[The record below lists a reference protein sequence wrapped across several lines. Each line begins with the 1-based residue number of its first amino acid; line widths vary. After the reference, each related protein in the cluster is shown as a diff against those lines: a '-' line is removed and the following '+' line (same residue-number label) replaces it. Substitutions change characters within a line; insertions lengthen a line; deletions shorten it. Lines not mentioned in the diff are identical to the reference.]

1 MKCKKDIFK
10 KFDTMAN
17 KETLIYLKRMV
28 YVCWLRRQIHEERMH
43 YDQRRN
49 FLEQRLNNF
58 RLRSGDHTQRRLE
71 FHRNVS
77 RKSISQFFYYI
88 KLALV
93 LVVTII
99 FLLFLQLLRVVVTR
113 NELFWFPSLSV
124 VLYFVSNSSIS
135 SLQSTKNLIGSLF
148 QKLKILLLVVFLFN
162 NSKWTFQGKG
172 NG

>member
-1 MKCKKDIFK
+1 
-10 KFDTMAN
+10 
-17 KETLIYLKRMV
+17 
-28 YVCWLRRQIHEERMH
+28 MH

-58 RLRSGDHTQRRLE
+58 RLRSGDQTQRRLE

-77 RKSISQFFYYI
+77 RKSILQFFYYI

-113 NELFWFPSLSV
+113 NELF
-124 VLYFVSNSSIS
+124 
-135 SLQSTKNLIGSLF
+135 
-148 QKLKILLLVVFLFN
+148 
-162 NSKWTFQGKG
+162 
-172 NG
+172 